1 MEILTLEKEYPVH
14 VYDTGPDGK
23 ATLYSLFNF
32 MQDIASE
39 HAVKLGFGRD
49 DLMRHNQ
56 FWVLSRMYAVIA
68 EMPLWEDRIIVK
80 TWPNGTD
87 KLFAMR
93 NYEVFFPDGRPV
105 ASALSSWLIVD
116 RTTKKIQRPGDI
128 LTQFRSAMDRDNSSV
143 RSAGKLLWS
152 TENTWESAR
161 FRVKISDMDVN
172 LHTNNVNYLK
182 WVSDT
187 YDINFT
193 MNHIPRSVEINYL
206 AESVFHD
213 EIIIMTSNDPAD
225 GNIFNHSILRSDDNK
240 ELSRMSVR
248 WERVHQENKEFQS

>member
-1 MEILTLEKEYPVH
+1 MELLILEKEYPVH

-23 ATLYSLFNF
+23 ASLYSLFNF

-39 HAVKLGFGRD
+39 HAVTLGFGRD
-49 DLMRHNQ
+49 DLLKDNH
-56 FWVLSRMYAVIA
+56 FWVLSRMYAEIA
-68 EMPLWEDRIIVK
+68 DLPYWNDKIIVK

-93 NYEVFFPDGRPV
+93 NYEISFPGGKSV

-116 RTTKKIQRPGDI
+116 RTTKRIQRPGDLLI
-128 LTQFRSAMDRDNSSV
+128 HFHSEMSSENSSV
-143 RSAGKLLWS
+143 RAAGKLAWS
-152 TENTWESAR
+152 PENAIASPG
-161 FRVKISDMDVN
+161 FRVKISDLDVN

-187 YDINFT
+187 YDINFV

-206 AESVFHD
+206 AESVFND
-213 EIIIMTSNDPAD
+213 EIIIMTSNE
-225 GNIFNHSILRSDDNK
+225 GNNESVYNHSVFRTGDDK
-240 ELSRMSVR
+240 ELCRISIR
-248 WERVHQENKEFQS
+248 WEKGNEEYKHIES

>member
-1 MEILTLEKEYPVH
+1 MELLTLEKEYPVH

-23 ATLYSLFNF
+23 ASLYSLLNF

-49 DLMRHNQ
+49 DLMKHNH
-56 FWVLSRMYAVIA
+56 FWVLSRMYAVIYDL
-68 EMPLWEDRIIVK
+68 PLWNDKIIVR

-116 RTTKKIQRPGDI
+116 RTTKKIQRPGDL
-128 LTQFRSAMDRDNSSV
+128 LTQFRSEMDQENSSV
-143 RSAGKLLWS
+143 RAAGKLAWS
-152 TENTWESAR
+152 SKNEQTSGS
-161 FRVKISDMDVN
+161 FRVKISDLDVN

-187 YDINFT
+187 YDINFAMT
-193 MNHIPRSVEINYL
+193 HIPRSVEINYL
-206 AESVFHD
+206 AESVFND
-213 EIIIMTSNDPAD
+213 EILIMTSIEDKNKY
-225 GNIFNHSILRSDDNK
+225 IFNHSVIRKGDKK
-240 ELSRMSVR
+240 ELCRMSVR
-248 WERVHQENKEFQS
+248 WEDTNDGNKKYQA